1 MPPPSACTWLSGYRS
16 LAGRAALLRPN
27 VSSLLIWQ
35 LLLLSNH
42 GTMPVRELRVPQLAS
57 FTTLRAILA
66 SFLREPA
73 WLPLVWLVFLRW
85 TYGWSLAQPIT
96 RRRTAGNSEE
106 RGPSSLSLMVQP
118 NSFCCCYWETAP
130 PATPVCLHD
139 CASRPSRTCSDV
151 RSGQIEAPETRGRGG
166 TARMLTLVWC
176 SASKTARVGGWLLRV
191 RRNATAGAWMD
202 GALPCRRAVGPAL
215 PTIGEGIQRR
225 RNI

>member
-1 MPPPSACTWLSGYRS
+1 MPPSACTWLSGYRS

-151 RSGQIEAPETRGRGG
+151 RSGQIEAPETRGG

-176 SASKTARVGGWLLRV
+176 SASKGVFG
-191 RRNATAGAWMD
+191 
-202 GALPCRRAVGPAL
+202 CSC
-215 PTIGEGIQRR
+215 
-225 RNI
+225 